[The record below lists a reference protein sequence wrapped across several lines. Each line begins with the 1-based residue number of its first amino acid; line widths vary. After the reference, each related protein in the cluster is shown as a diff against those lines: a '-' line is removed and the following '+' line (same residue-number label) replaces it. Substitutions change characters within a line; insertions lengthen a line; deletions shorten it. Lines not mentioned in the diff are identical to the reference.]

1 MSNVDTLI
9 NHLEANARDE
19 LAAQERFLE
28 LLDRQE
34 RAIVKACTADV
45 ARHGEELETE
55 SANASRRAG
64 SRQRILK
71 AISTTWNVP
80 VSAMTLGS
88 IAERAGARGRTLAEL
103 RKELRLKASE
113 VIRKNRR
120 VASVARMHQQ
130 VMREVIDMVFAD
142 ENGGPLSENVPGNLI
157 DAEA

>member
-19 LAAQERFLE
+19 LAAQERFLV
-28 LLDRQE
+28 LLDGQE
-34 RAIVKACTADV
+34 QAIVKANTEDAT
-45 ARHGEELETE
+45 RFGTELENE
-55 SANASRRAG
+55 ASGASRRAV

-71 AISTTWNVP
+71 AISSVWNVP

-88 IAERAGARGRTLAEL
+88 IAERAGNRGQRLAEI